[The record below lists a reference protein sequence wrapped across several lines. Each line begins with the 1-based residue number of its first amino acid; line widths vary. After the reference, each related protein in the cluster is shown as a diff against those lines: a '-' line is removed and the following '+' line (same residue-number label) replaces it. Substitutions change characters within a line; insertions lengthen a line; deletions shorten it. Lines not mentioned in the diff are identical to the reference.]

1 MLNIGKNADGS
12 FQVKFSVKAA
22 PGSVVGVAG
31 SFNDWDPEQAPMTSC
46 GEGIFQT
53 ELQLASGYYEYKF
66 VVGNQWLLDDGN
78 PNFSANDFGTLN
90 SFFILE

>member
-53 ELQLASGYYEYKF
+53 HMLVRIHNDGP
-66 VVGNQWLLDDGN
+66 VTILLDSN
-78 PNFSANDFGTLN
+78 KLF
-90 SFFILE
+90 